1 MRVVGVPV
9 RIVTTVQAMYNDAKS
24 RIRVNG
30 LYSDEFVVKVS
41 VHQGSVMSLLL
52 FVVVLEAQSK
62 EFCTGCP
69 WELHHVDGLALIA
82 DTFNKLA
89 EKLEMWKNNL
99 ESKGLHVNMS
109 KTKVILCRKGVRR
122 NLIYC

>member
-1 MRVVGVPV
+1 MRCRVLWLAMRVVGVPI

-52 FVVVLEAQSK
+52 FVVVLEA
-62 EFCTGCP
+62 
-69 WELHHVDGLALIA
+69 
-82 DTFNKLA
+82 
-89 EKLEMWKNNL
+89 
-99 ESKGLHVNMS
+99 
-109 KTKVILCRKGVRR
+109 
-122 NLIYC
+122 

>member
-1 MRVVGVPV
+1 MRRRVLWLAMRVVGVPI

-52 FVVVLEAQSK
+52 FVVVLEA
-62 EFCTGCP
+62 
-69 WELHHVDGLALIA
+69 
-82 DTFNKLA
+82 
-89 EKLEMWKNNL
+89 
-99 ESKGLHVNMS
+99 
-109 KTKVILCRKGVRR
+109 
-122 NLIYC
+122 

>member
-52 FVVVLEAQSK
+52 FVVVLEA
-62 EFCTGCP
+62 
-69 WELHHVDGLALIA
+69 
-82 DTFNKLA
+82 
-89 EKLEMWKNNL
+89 
-99 ESKGLHVNMS
+99 
-109 KTKVILCRKGVRR
+109 
-122 NLIYC
+122 

>member
-1 MRVVGVPV
+1 MRCRVLLLAMRVVGVPI

-52 FVVVLEAQSK
+52 FVVVLEA
-62 EFCTGCP
+62 
-69 WELHHVDGLALIA
+69 
-82 DTFNKLA
+82 
-89 EKLEMWKNNL
+89 
-99 ESKGLHVNMS
+99 
-109 KTKVILCRKGVRR
+109 
-122 NLIYC
+122 

>member
-1 MRVVGVPV
+1 MRVVGVPI

-52 FVVVLEAQSK
+52 FVVVLEA
-62 EFCTGCP
+62 
-69 WELHHVDGLALIA
+69 
-82 DTFNKLA
+82 
-89 EKLEMWKNNL
+89 
-99 ESKGLHVNMS
+99 
-109 KTKVILCRKGVRR
+109 
-122 NLIYC
+122 